1 MNINVNEMN
10 ARHYFGELNTENGF
24 PVFYETKYHTARIAA
39 CRMIEESSCGLLDED
54 FYIQKKKTPIGGV
67 VYSGLVI
74 SHAGCQKLAQ
84 ALPENNRVKPE
95 CFRRSENVFG
105 GSLIYEYVDETTY
118 QVGEVSSL
126 NCNHPWPYAMA
137 FKRCYDRVVLEKTA
151 LSAAGVHSVEES
163 EEFSRDMNVVVTE
176 KPAMAAPDDNKS
188 KATDESATTK
198 TSVET
203 SKEERKD
210 AEAPSRKPVTKVVAP
225 DPVEKTLVVKTEST
239 QTESAANAAD
249 QVALP
254 ERSAEITMTLDEALG
269 YTFTKA
275 RLAGKT
281 GKEVLEMN
289 NKAILTVVA
298 RATTGKEQAAAK
310 ALLSAM

>member
-1 MNINVNEMN
+1 MNNNELN
-10 ARHYFGELNTENGF
+10 ARHYFGELNAENGF
-24 PVFYETKYHTARIAA
+24 PVQYEAKYHTARVAT
-39 CRMIEESSCGLLDED
+39 CKMIEESTCGLMDED
-54 FYIQKKKTPIGGV
+54 FYIQKKRTPAGSVI
-67 VYSGLVI
+67 YSGLVI

-84 ALPENNRVKPE
+84 ALPDNNRVKPA

-105 GSLIYEYVDETTY
+105 GSLIYEYIDETTY
-118 QVGEVSSL
+118 QVGEVSSM

-137 FKRCYDRVVLEKTA
+137 FKRCFDRVVLEKTA

-163 EEFSRDMNVVVTE
+163 EDFSKDINVVIAE
-176 KPAMAAPDDNKS
+176 KPAMADPEETTV
-188 KATDESATTK
+188 KAKTVPTTDVSEVTNNELIVQEKK
-198 TSVET
+198 TALEP
-203 SKEERKD
+203 RKY
-210 AEAPSRKPVTKVVAP
+210 VTKVVAP
-225 DPVEKTLVVKTEST
+225 EPEVIPAVSKKEEIRK
-239 QTESAANAAD
+239 ESAVNAAD

-254 ERSAEITMTLDEALG
+254 ERAEETSMSLDDALA

-310 ALLSAM
+310 ALLKAM